1 MNLSTNHL
9 GSVPK
14 KRKLRHASEKQQKY
28 EAERKRRKDR
38 QLQRQLELAKAR
50 LHGAKAKAIAERKV
64 QSDDKKRERTQ
75 RKFQEW
81 KQRRLLQ
88 EAKRLEEIENGERKA
103 PNKLRTAD
111 LEGPAYKREVK
122 TLRKAG
128 SEQFAPRLSQDEFI
142 LQVYNR
148 LYGGQTVT
156 DPSTPVGPKPR
167 MKIEDYRSLP
177 RCGAKL
183 RIEREDGRTTCN
195 RVAGERTNHLGYG
208 RCWMH
213 GGRLQGTRAG
223 KITTGELEVIN
234 PFNNTLTD
242 EELEVWNNLV
252 GTKLEHVDQEIKLV
266 TIREKR
272 MMERLQRLMR
282 MEESGDGLEVAEDEM
297 EEEESEEEKDST
309 EGGETKA
316 GKKIKRKVKKRSV
329 AVQIIAVE
337 EALTRVQ
344 AQKSKLIELHDKL
357 EDQKSNDKNEVMDM
371 IRNIRASQERR
382 EKIQNPEPGQTPDPA
397 PVDEVVEEPAP
408 RRTRSLRRRG

>member
-1 MNLSTNHL
+1 MNLSE
-9 GSVPK
+9 GGQDKVPK
-14 KRKLRHASEKQQKY
+14 RRKLKKQASEKQKEY
-28 EAERKRRKDR
+28 LREMKEKK
-38 QLQRQLELAKAR
+38 QRQFNRELAKAKAT
-50 LHGAKAKAIAERKV
+50 LKGAKLKAAAERKV
-64 QSDDKKRERTQ
+64 KSDTQKRLKSQ
-75 RKFQEW
+75 RKFNEW
-81 KQRRLLQ
+81 KQKKEKQKIIDKARVQ
-88 EAKRLEEIENGERKA
+88 EAYESGEIK
-103 PNKLRTAD
+103 KLRTAD

-167 MKIEDYRSLP
+167 MKIEDYRNLP

-234 PFNNTLTD
+234 PFNNTMTD

-282 MEESGDGLEVAEDEM
+282 MEESGDGLEVAEDEI

-309 EGGETKA
+309 EGGETKT
-316 GKKIKRKVKKRSV
+316 GKKTKRRVKKRSV

-382 EKIQNPEPGQTPDPA
+382 EKIQHPEADPT
-397 PVDEVVEEPAP
+397 PVDEIVEEPAP

>member
-28 EAERKRRKDR
+28 EAERKGRKER

-64 QSDDKKRERTQ
+64 QSDDKRRERT
-75 RKFQEW
+75 RAKFQEW
-81 KQRRLLQ
+81 KKRKVLQ
-88 EAKRLEEIENGERKA
+88 AAQRLEEIENGEREA

-156 DPSTPVGPKPR
+156 DPNTPVGPKPR

-242 EELEVWNNLV
+242 EEMDIWNNLV
-252 GTKLEHVDQEIKLV
+252 GTKLEHVEQEIKLV

-282 MEESGDGLEVAEDEM
+282 MEESGDGLEIAEGEF
-297 EEEESEEEKDST
+297 EEEENDEEKDST
-309 EGGETKA
+309 ENGTETKS
-316 GKKIKRKVKKRSV
+316 GKKTKRKVKKRAV
-329 AVQIIAVE
+329 AAQIIDVE

-344 AQKSKLIELHDKL
+344 AQKSRLIELRDKL
-357 EDQKSNDKNEVMDM
+357 EDQKNGTKEEVLDM
-371 IRNIRASQERR
+371 IRNIRASQDRR
-382 EKIQNPEPGQTPDPA
+382 EKIQNP
-397 PVDEVVEEPAP
+397 VKEEPEAQEESPP
-408 RRTRSLRRRG
+408 RRRTLLRRKRD

>member
-1 MNLSTNHL
+1 MNLSENHL
-9 GSVPK
+9 GYSPER
-14 KRKLRHASEKQQKY
+14 RKLRKASEKQQKY
-28 EAERKRRKDR
+28 EAERKGRKDR

-64 QSDDKKRERTQ
+64 QSDDKRRERT
-75 RKFQEW
+75 RVKFQEW
-81 KQRRLLQ
+81 KKRKILQ
-88 EAKRLEEIENGERKA
+88 SAQRLEEIENGEREA
-103 PNKLRTAD
+103 PNKLRTAALD
-111 LEGPAYKREVK
+111 GPAYQREVK

-128 SEQFAPRLSQDEFI
+128 PEQFAPRLSQDEFI

-148 LYGGQTVT
+148 LYGGPDT
-156 DPSTPVGPKPR
+156 STPVGPKPR

-242 EELEVWNNLV
+242 EEMEVWNNLV
-252 GTKLEHVDQEIKLV
+252 GTKLEHVEQEIKLV

-282 MEESGDGLEVAEDEM
+282 MEESGDGLEIAEEEM
-297 EEEESEEEKDST
+297 EEEENDEEKDST
-309 EGGETKA
+309 ENGTETKQ
-316 GKKIKRKVKKRSV
+316 GKKTKRKVKKRSV
-329 AVQIIAVE
+329 SVQIIAVE

-344 AQKSKLIELHDKL
+344 AQKSKLIELRDKL
-357 EDQKSNDKNEVMDM
+357 EDQKSGTKEEVMDM

-382 EKIQNPEPGQTPDPA
+382 EKIQNPTPVEA
-397 PVDEVVEEPAP
+397 VEEEKPAP
-408 RRTRSLRRRG
+408 RRTLRRRS

>member
-1 MNLSTNHL
+1 MNLSEC
-9 GSVPK
+9 GQDKVPK
-14 KRKLRHASEKQQKY
+14 RRKLRQASEKQKEY
-28 EAERKRRKDR
+28 LKEMKEKK
-38 QLQRQLELAKAR
+38 QRQFNRELAKAKAT
-50 LHGAKAKAIAERKV
+50 LKGAKIKAAAERKV
-64 QSDDKKRERTQ
+64 KADTQKRLKSQ
-75 RKFQEW
+75 RKFNEW
-81 KQRRLLQ
+81 KQKKEKQKIIDKAKLQ
-88 EAKRLEEIENGERKA
+88 EAYDNGEL
-103 PNKLRTAD
+103 NKLRTAALD
-111 LEGPAYKREVK
+111 GPAYQREVK

-128 SEQFAPRLSQDEFI
+128 PEQFAPRLSQDEFI

-148 LYGGQTVT
+148 LYGGPDT
-156 DPSTPVGPKPR
+156 STPVGPKPR

-242 EELEVWNNLV
+242 EEMEVWNNLV
-252 GTKLEHVDQEIKLV
+252 GTKLEHVEQEIKLV

-282 MEESGDGLEVAEDEM
+282 MEESGDGLEIAEEEM
-297 EEEESEEEKDST
+297 EEEENDEEKDST
-309 EGGETKA
+309 ENGTETKQ
-316 GKKIKRKVKKRSV
+316 GKKTKRKVKKRSV
-329 AVQIIAVE
+329 ATQIIAVE

-344 AQKSKLIELHDKL
+344 AQKSKLIELRDKL

-382 EKIQNPEPGQTPDPA
+382 EKIQNPTP
-397 PVDEVVEEPAP
+397 VEAQEEEKPAP
-408 RRTRSLRRRG
+408 RRTLRRRS